1 LSSAH
6 HLFRY
11 LQPFNLIQSQVSE
24 ELKAAIADSD
34 AVKPVDIMNEVFDL
48 VDIVRNACK
57 LKKVDY
63 ALRCAN
69 EFTLGG
75 SKDDSNAFDVSVE

>member
-1 LSSAH
+1 MSSAH

-11 LQPFNLIQSQVSE
+11 LQPFDLIQSQVSK
-24 ELKAAIADSD
+24 ELKTAITDCN
-34 AVKPVDIMNEVFDL
+34 AVKPVDILDKVFDL
-48 VDIVRNACK
+48 VDIVRDARK

-69 EFTLGG
+69 KFTLGG
-75 SKDDSNAFDVSVE
+75 PKDDSNAFDVSVE